1 MSHIPREPLR
11 FGLYVSKARKAWVFS
26 AFFCV
31 FMAVFISRS
40 TVIIIKN
47 LTDAISQQNLN
58 FDIIWFWAIAFAVA
72 WFFVQLFYRLSGFSA
87 RMWMIHMKSTAYK
100 SLYSYLTHHNKDY
113 FNNRFAGALAN
124 KMSNASDGVE
134 AIYSQILW
142 KFFPLIF
149 GLLLYMF
156 ITWQND
162 PRLSIVI
169 TVWSLFFIGMNM
181 FFAKKLRPLA
191 KHSAEQY
198 SRMKGTII
206 DSLSNISTV
215 HEYAH
220 VSHEKRYVH
229 SYIKSQVHAS
239 LRQWWVGEWI
249 LFINGFFMFLFI
261 FTMMSLSVYLFQ
273 MGIITVG
280 AIVMIITIVG
290 DIISHLL
297 FIGQEINNAAQ
308 RYGQAQEGLDEV
320 LTKHQIV
327 DGPDA
332 KNVKIKKGLIDFD
345 NVTFRY
351 DDTYVFKG
359 FNLKIKHGE
368 KVGIVGRS
376 GAGKSTLVSLL
387 LRHFDVQD
395 GTIRIDK
402 HNLKEIT
409 LESLRKAIAF
419 VPQDTSLFHRSIF
432 ENIQYSKPGAKK
444 KEVEKAAK
452 MALADEFIKN
462 LPHKYDT
469 LVGERGVKLSG
480 GQRQRV
486 AIARAFL
493 KDAPILVLDEATS
506 ALDSESEQ
514 AIQTSLD
521 RLMKNRTVIAI
532 AHRLST
538 LRKMDRILIIEDGE
552 IVEDG
557 SPDMLLHDKN
567 GVFKKLWDHQVS
579 GFILDEE

>member
-31 FMAVFISRS
+31 FMAVLISRS
-40 TVIIIKN
+40 TVVVIKN

-58 FDIIWFWAIAFAVA
+58 FDIVWFWAITFAVA

-87 RMWMIHMKSTAYK
+87 RMWMVYMKSFAYK
-100 SLYSYLTHHNKDY
+100 SLYGYLTKHNKDY

-124 KMSNASDGVE
+124 KMSNASDGIE

-142 KFFPLIF
+142 KFFPLLF
-149 GLLLYMF
+149 GLAIYIV

-169 TVWSLFFIGMNM
+169 AIWSLFFIGMNM
-181 FFAKKLRPLA
+181 YFAKKLRPLA
-191 KHSAEQY
+191 KDSAEQY

-220 VSHEKRYVH
+220 VTHEKNYVH
-229 SYIKSQVHAS
+229 SYINNQVNAH
-239 LRQWWVGEWI
+239 LKQWWTGEWI
-249 LFINGFFMFLFI
+249 LLINGFFMFFFI

-273 MGIITVG
+273 LGIITVG

-290 DIISHLL
+290 DIINHLL

-327 DGPDA
+327 DKSDA
-332 KNVKIKKGLIDFD
+332 KNVTIKKGRIELD

-351 DDTYVFKG
+351 DDTYVFKK
-359 FNLKIKHGE
+359 FNLTIDHGE

-376 GAGKSTLVSLL
+376 GAGKSTLVALL

-395 GTIRIDK
+395 GSIKLDG
-402 HNLKEIT
+402 HNLKAIT

-432 ENIQYSKPGAKK
+432 ENIQYSKPRATS
-444 KEVEKAAK
+444 KEVQKAAK
-452 MALADEFIKN
+452 MALADEFIEN
-462 LPHKYDT
+462 LPNTYDT
-469 LVGERGVKLSG
+469 IVGERGVKLSG

-493 KDAPILVLDEATS
+493 KDAPILILDEATS

-538 LRKMDRILIIEDGE
+538 LRKMDRILIIENGE

-557 SPDMLLHDKN
+557 SPEQLLHKDS